1 MQDHPSDCSHSLDLS
16 EQPRER
22 LLYIVD
28 WLPPDFG
35 AIGQY
40 ALQHSV
46 ERAESGW
53 HVVLAG
59 LTTGETSE
67 EVREYPSGG
76 TLCIRKLHAEPFDRN
91 SFVKRALW
99 TFRTNAR
106 LLWHNRR
113 ELKRTRKILITGSPP
128 FLIHFMAPLN
138 RALSKEL
145 TYRIADF
152 HPECLMAGMDRVPL
166 ALTLFHKLT
175 NAMRRSVSHFEVLG
189 EDQRVRLIESG
200 IAAEKIALERCPSP
214 VDINPAA
221 KALARPSE
229 LSKHA
234 VLLYSGNFGRAHD
247 YETFL
252 EGYRLHHEC
261 ARNSGRRSTA
271 LWLNAIGAHAAIVEE
286 RIKEMGLPLVRGE
299 PVPLDQLSNLMVTPD
314 AHLIT
319 LLDDFVGYVVPSKVY
334 ACIDSQRPVLYVGSA
349 KSDVHLLCS
358 QSVKPYWQVETGE
371 PEHVAAALDAIAER
385 TWYA

>member
-1 MQDHPSDCSHSLDLS
+1 MSEAEMTP

-40 ALQHSV
+40 ALQHCV
-46 ERAESGW
+46 ERAQAGW
-53 HVVLAG
+53 DVVLAG
-59 LTTGETSE
+59 LSSEKTSE
-67 EVREYPSGG
+67 EVQQFEGGG
-76 TLCIRKLHAEPFDRN
+76 TLRIRRLKAQAFDRN
-91 SFVKRALW
+91 SFIKRAIW

-113 ELKRTRKILITGSPP
+113 ELAWTKRVLITGSPP

-138 RALSKEL
+138 RGMGKSL

-152 HPECLMAGMDRVPL
+152 HPECLMAGVDRVPL
-166 ALTLFHKLT
+166 VLTLFHRLT
-175 NAMRRSVSHFEVLG
+175 LAMRKSVQHFEVLG
-189 EDQRVRLIESG
+189 EDQRERLIEAG
-200 IAAEKIALERCPSP
+200 IDAERIELERCPSP
-214 VDINPAA
+214 VEIDPNA
-221 KALARPSE
+221 KPLDRPSE
-229 LSKHA
+229 LKDHA

-252 EGYRLHHEC
+252 EGYRLHHER
-261 ARNSGRRSTA
+261 AKQSGKRSTA

-286 RIKEMGLPLVRGE
+286 RIKAMDLPLVRGQ
-299 PVPLDQLSNLMVTPD
+299 PVPLNQLANLMVTPD

-319 LLDDFVGYVVPSKVY
+319 LLDEFVGYVVPSKVY
-334 ACIDSQRPVLYVGSA
+334 ACIESGRPVLYVGSK

-358 QSVKPYWQVETGE
+358 QDVKRYWQAETGNAAS
-371 PEHVAAALDAIAER
+371 VADALDAIA
-385 TWYA
+385 AGQ